1 MLEIKPEDEIYRIY
15 KNRIQIGSVEFNAD
29 ERYIENIYLD
39 VNERGKGHLR
49 EIVEYFG
56 KPLIV
61 LHRVQHIDKF
71 RHLGFKLYETRGA
84 DNYYIIEQ
92 YSAVYPP

>member
-1 MLEIKPEDEIYRIY
+1 MLDIKLEDEIYKIY
-15 KNRIQIGSVEFNAD
+15 NKGTQIGSVEFNAD

-39 VNERGKGHLR
+39 VQERGKGHLR

-61 LHRVQHIDKF
+61 LPLVQHIDKF

-84 DNYYIIEQ
+84 DSYYIIE
-92 YSAVYPP
+92 

>member
-1 MLEIKPEDEIYRIY
+1 MLDIKLEDEIYKIY
-15 KNRIQIGSVEFNAD
+15 NKGTQIGSVEFNAD

-39 VNERGKGHLR
+39 VQERGKGHLR
-49 EIVEYFG
+49 EIIEYFG

-61 LHRVQHIDKF
+61 LPLVQHIDKF

-84 DNYYIIEQ
+84 DNYYIIE
-92 YSAVYPP
+92 

>member
-1 MLEIKPEDEIYRIY
+1 MLDIKLEDEIYKIY
-15 KNRIQIGSVEFNAD
+15 NKGTQIGSVEFNAD

-49 EIVEYFG
+49 EVVEYFG

-61 LHRVQHIDKF
+61 LPLVQHIDKF
-71 RHLGFKLYETRGA
+71 RHLGFRFYETRGA
-84 DNYYIIEQ
+84 DNYYIIQ
-92 YSAVYPP
+92 

>member
-39 VNERGKGHLR
+39 VQERGKGHLR
-49 EIVEYFG
+49 EIIEYFG

-61 LHRVQHIDKF
+61 LPLVQHIDKF
-71 RHLGFKLYETRGA
+71 RHLGFKFYETRGA
-84 DNYYIIEQ
+84 DNYYIIE
-92 YSAVYPP
+92 